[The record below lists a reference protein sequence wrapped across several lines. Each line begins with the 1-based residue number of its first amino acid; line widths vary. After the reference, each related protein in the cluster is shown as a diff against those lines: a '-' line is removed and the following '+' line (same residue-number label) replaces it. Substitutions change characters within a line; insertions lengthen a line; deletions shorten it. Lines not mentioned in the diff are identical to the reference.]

1 VVVKVPVL
9 DTETAIVDLT
19 APQATSRWGRWR
31 IKQRMIQSTSSQPLK
46 QQSTIKS
53 TTEAAVN
60 HKVADASVNQQST
73 SSQLAVNLQMMVIV
87 LVLENEAAG
96 GTLTGT
102 LKV

>member
-1 VVVKVPVL
+1 MGAM
-9 DTETAIVDLT
+9 ENQTADDSVN
-19 APQATSRWGRWR
+19 
-31 IKQRMIQSTSSQPLK
+31 
-46 QQSTIKS
+46 QQS